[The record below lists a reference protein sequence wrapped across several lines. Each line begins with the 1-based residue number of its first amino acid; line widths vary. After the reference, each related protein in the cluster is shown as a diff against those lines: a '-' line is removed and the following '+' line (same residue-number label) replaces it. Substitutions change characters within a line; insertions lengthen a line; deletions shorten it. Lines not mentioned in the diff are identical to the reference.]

1 MTVMSVSKKVPPMSC
16 EHIGESLA
24 QGEIGL
30 SAAVRNLVHREVFER
45 GDVAKEPS
53 GPALDL
59 LDLHKTR
66 TGVEFL
72 PLWEEAVEEICR
84 QEKCPKAMGQVGKFE
99 PSSVFV
105 ASEEISGPE
114 LTELA
119 KMNDAELLGT
129 DHPEMQELLQ
139 KPAVFMTGDLYGQKD
154 RRNTQD
160 GDWQR
165 VELPWLAWLDGAD
178 KGDTV
183 GGITYARPWGL
194 TRHPVH
200 KSKEG
205 SSIVLAD
212 AIDGAR
218 KDGAIKTMYAVG
230 LDIDSGAKLDD
241 VIAKLEE
248 KGLFAVIY
256 TSHSHGKDTLVL
268 KHDDIMRKLKL
279 DESPNRTQIQ
289 MYLREHHKDR
299 FDDEFIQTIE
309 IGELRKQ
316 TPDGLRTILKT
327 EPLDKFR
334 VILPLW
340 KPVEL
345 ADLGATVSQWKDS
358 WADAVTGVAVNM
370 LGINFDA
377 TSCDVNRL
385 FYAPRHP
392 VDADDWYC
400 AIVQGRPLRF
410 EEIEPYS
417 RARYVKERGLSND
430 PFAAVGGDGSG
441 EREIF
446 ETETGFNL
454 SRWHRTHKDRFL
466 IADVIESYCADKV
479 RVAGGEKPGTV
490 HLECVYE
497 HEHSTEGGTA
507 TMAMN
512 PDENEAGY
520 WTLFCRHDACQGRH
534 KLEFLK
540 AMLDEGWFPES
551 VLTDDEWNIPLPDED
566 FPGQGVANDAAP
578 VPLSA
583 PLWED
588 GLVTDGFCK
597 RKKAPEVRQ
606 QIRRNLRSRV
616 SHVIVDGGKGKL
628 FLHPKRGQLPEIW
641 DDTALDKFYRN
652 ARVQY
657 ERKDSDKLEVINP
670 AKEFFEDDLRVTF
683 AGTQFEPDPTKANPH
698 KFNLFNG
705 FPVQPASAGD
715 WSLMRTHIRENLI
728 AGNGATPEEDEYLFN
743 YWMTWHADIFQNPGN
758 KKGSSI
764 AILGEQGVGKSKFYD
779 WYRVGLGDYAIK
791 VSSKKHLVGPFNAH
805 LDSKLLVVAEEAF
818 WSGDKEAA
826 SVLKD
831 FITSETYTVERKG
844 VDAAERR
851 NLIRT
856 AFVTNNDW
864 AIPTDDNADARRF
877 LVLRAGNAQKQN
889 SDYFAAID
897 TQMRNGGLEAMVYE
911 FMHWNP
917 ADAGMSFDDLR
928 SAPWTPARAEQASH
942 SASAPKAALL
952 QIVEDGFFTDRNGID
967 VVISDSDATRV
978 HRADLVCAI
987 QGKATHGGARKSAKK
1002 AIEQVLGKE
1011 AWHDLKHDFGG
1022 KDRER
1027 YIEFPPLDELRAKL
1041 SATYH

>member
-1 MTVMSVSKKVPPMSC
+1 M
-16 EHIGESLA
+16 A
-24 QGEIGL
+24 QP
-30 SAAVRNLVHREVFER
+30 
-45 GDVAKEPS
+45 AKEQS
-53 GPALDL
+53 GPKLVTMNSAR
-59 LDLHKTR
+59 LH
-66 TGVEFL
+66 GE
-72 PLWEEAVEEICR
+72 
-84 QEKCPKAMGQVGKFE
+84 
-99 PSSVFV
+99 
-105 ASEEISGPE
+105 
-114 LTELA
+114 
-119 KMNDAELLGT
+119 

-139 KPAVFMTGDLYGQKD
+139 RKAVFMTGRLYGQKG

-160 GDWQR
+160 GDWKR
-165 VELPWLAWLDGAD
+165 VELSWLDWLKGAE
-178 KGDTV
+178 KSKTV
-183 GGITYARPWGL
+183 SETWGF
-194 TRHPVH
+194 TRHPVS
-200 KSKEG
+200 KRKEG

-218 KDGAIKTMYAVG
+218 TDSAIKTMYAVG
-230 LDIDSGAKLDD
+230 LDIDSGESLDD
-241 VIAKLEE
+241 VLDKLEDL
-248 KGLFAVIY
+248 GLFAIVY
-256 TSHSHGKDTLVL
+256 TSFNHGKTRLVL

-279 DESPNRTQIQ
+279 DASPTLEQVQ
-289 MYLREHHKDR
+289 DYLRQHHKDR
-299 FDDEFIQTIE
+299 YDEAFVASIE
-309 IGELRKQ
+309 MVEARKQ
-316 TPDGLRTILKT
+316 TKDGLRVVLETP
-327 EPLDKFR
+327 PLDKFR
-334 VILPLW
+334 VILPLRE
-340 KPVEL
+340 PVQL
-345 ADLGATVSQWKDS
+345 VDLGTTVNAWKEV

-385 FYAPRHP
+385 FYTPRHP
-392 VDADDWYC
+392 ADAEDWY
-400 AIVQGRPLRF
+400 AAVVQGRPLRF
-410 EEIEPYS
+410 EEIKPYS
-417 RARYVKERGLSND
+417 KARYVKERGLNDD
-430 PFAAVGGDGSG
+430 PFAAVGGDGSD
-441 EREIF
+441 EH
-446 ETETGFNL
+446 ETFVTESGFNL

-479 RVAGGEKPGTV
+479 RVAGGEKAGTV
-490 HLECVYE
+490 HLECPFE
-497 HEHSTEGGTA
+497 AEHSTEGGTA

-512 PDENEAGY
+512 PDECESGY
-520 WTLFCRHDACQGRH
+520 WTIFCRHDACAGRN

-540 AMLDEGWFPES
+540 AMLDEGWLPES
-551 VLTDDEWNIPLPDED
+551 ALTDDECNIPLPDEVV
-566 FPGQGVANDAAP
+566 PGQDVANDAAP

-616 SHVIVDGGKGKL
+616 SYVIVDGGKGKL

-641 DDTALDKFYRN
+641 DDTALDRFYRN

-657 ERKDSDKLEVINP
+657 ERKDSGKLEVINP

-743 YWMTWHADIFQNPGN
+743 YWMTWHADIFQNPSN

-791 VSSKKHLVGPFNAH
+791 VASKKHLVGPFNAH

-889 SDYFAAID
+889 GAYFKAID
-897 TQMRNGGLEAMVYE
+897 EQMRNGGLEAMVHE
-911 FMHWNP
+911 LMTWDP
-917 ADAGMSFDDLR
+917 TKVGMSFDDLR

-952 QIVEDGFFTDRNGID
+952 QIIEDGFFTDRDGMD
-967 VVISDSDATRV
+967 VELSDTKPTRV
-978 HRADLVCAI
+978 RRADLAHVV
-987 QGKATHGGARKSAKK
+987 QGKAQHGGARKAARK
-1002 AIEQVLGKE
+1002 AIEQVLGGE
-1011 AWHDLKHDFGG
+1011 AWHDLKHKFEDG
-1022 KDRER
+1022 KRVR
-1027 YIEFPPLDELRAKL
+1027 FVEFPPLDELRAKL
-1041 SATYH
+1041 SEKYQ